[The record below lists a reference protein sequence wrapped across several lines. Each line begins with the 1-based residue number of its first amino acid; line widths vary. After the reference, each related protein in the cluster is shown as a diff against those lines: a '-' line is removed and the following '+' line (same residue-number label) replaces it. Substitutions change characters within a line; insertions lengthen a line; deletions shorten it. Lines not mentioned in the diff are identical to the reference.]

1 MTIRFL
7 RQWNG
12 YDDQEIVTLSG
23 VEESRLIGLG
33 IAVDATSVANKQFS
47 NPVYNGDGTLSTATI
62 NGTAYTFTYSS
73 GKIATVTGGGVTKT
87 YTWSGDQL
95 VSVVVA

>member
-23 VEESRLIGLG
+23 AEESRLIELG
-33 IAVDATSVANKQFS
+33 IAVDATSVANKQLS
-47 NPVYNGDGTLSTATI
+47 NPVYNGDGTLSSATI
-62 NGTAYTFTYSS
+62 NSTAYTFTYSA